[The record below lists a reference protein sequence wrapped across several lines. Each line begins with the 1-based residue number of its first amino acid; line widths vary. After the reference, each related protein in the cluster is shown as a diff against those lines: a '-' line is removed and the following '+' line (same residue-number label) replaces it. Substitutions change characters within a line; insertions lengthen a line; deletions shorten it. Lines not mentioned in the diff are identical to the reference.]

1 MMLIKKLIIKSWS
14 LDIIWIVALKNIYNE
29 AIMNQIV
36 DIFSKL
42 SNLQGHR
49 VDQEYP
55 NKFVARKEQDEAIE
69 IILWK

>member
-1 MMLIKKLIIKSWS
+1 MLIKKLIIKWS
-14 LDIIWIVALKNIYNE
+14 LDIIWIVALKNINNE

-55 NKFVARKEQDEAIE
+55 NKFVAQKEQDEAIE
-69 IILWK
+69 IMLWK

>member
-49 VDQEYP
+49 VD
-55 NKFVARKEQDEAIE
+55 
-69 IILWK
+69 

>member
-49 VDQEYP
+49 VGQEYP

-69 IILWK
+69 IMLWK

>member
-1 MMLIKKLIIKSWS
+1 
-14 LDIIWIVALKNIYNE
+14 
-29 AIMNQIV
+29 MNQIV

-55 NKFVARKEQDEAIE
+55 NKFVAQNEQDEAIE
-69 IILWK
+69 IML